1 MPGTQSVIHS
11 ISDHLLHIEADT
23 VRVPSVPT
31 QPLTSALG
39 KDVYFLPDAS
49 PCPRAQAG
57 KARQAALT
65 KDTQELRLSCPVGG
79 NGPEVRGVPS
89 PAFPSGLSP
98 SCAQWQLP

>member
-1 MPGTQSVIHS
+1 MPGTQNVIHS

-57 KARQAALT
+57 KA
-65 KDTQELRLSCPVGG
+65 S
-79 NGPEVRGVPS
+79 S
-89 PAFPSGLSP
+89 PH
-98 SCAQWQLP
+98 